1 MSLCPSLGWGEQPCV
16 YLECIC
22 MCSWGKGGQVFTP
35 TRFNEGCVLL
45 CARVCITVCLLSC
58 ARVSW
63 GSTHPKIGMDGWM
76 EGSCRVY
83 YELSSG
89 FFIHYQPRV
98 WEGNLRCEAFFAF
111 KLPVWEERALFV
123 VEHLTKLDIYSDIRS
138 QTEQT
143 EGFYQ

>member
-1 MSLCPSLGWGEQPCV
+1 
-16 YLECIC
+16 
-22 MCSWGKGGQVFTP
+22 MCTWSEFACAAGGREGRCSHLHGLMKG
-35 TRFNEGCVLL
+35 VLL

-98 WEGNLRCEAFFAF
+98 
-111 KLPVWEERALFV
+111 
-123 VEHLTKLDIYSDIRS
+123 
-138 QTEQT
+138 
-143 EGFYQ
+143 